1 MRHLYFYLFGFA
13 ALVAACQPV
22 TQKTVN
28 TQAAPTITIAPEGQ
42 TDIDLVVS
50 TVTKAAD
57 NEAGT
62 DAGLGTDSIKDTEI
76 AAIPATPPVQPT
88 PVQPTPVQPT
98 PVQPTPVQPTPVQPT
113 PVQPRPVQPPFRPN
127 AMIGSASIILL
138 RDLGIAN
145 MIRQE
150 GPIEIWQYR
159 FAECVVDFF
168 FYPASQGSSQLV
180 IKDWDMRSAV
190 IGGRVNEGKC
200 LAAMDRH
207 HKKLVAGS

>member
-28 TQAAPTITIAPEGQ
+28 SQAAPTITIAPEGQ

-62 DAGLGTDSIKDTEI
+62 DSGSGTNDSTEDTVI
-76 AAIPATPPVQPT
+76 AAIPAAPPVQPT
-88 PVQPTPVQPT
+88 PVQPTPVQP
-98 PVQPTPVQPTPVQPT
+98 
-113 PVQPRPVQPPFRPN
+113 PFRPK
-127 AMIGSASIILL
+127 AMIGSASMILVH
-138 RDLGIAN
+138 DLGIAS

-150 GPIEIWQYR
+150 GQIEIWQYR

-168 FYPASQGSSQLV
+168 FYPASQGSSQLI

-207 HKKLVAGS
+207 HQKLVAGS

>member
-1 MRHLYFYLFGFA
+1 MRHLYFYLFGFP

-98 PVQPTPVQPTPVQPT
+98 PVQPTPVQP
-113 PVQPRPVQPPFRPN
+113 RPVQPPFRPN

-168 FYPASQGSSQLV
+168 LYPARQGSSQLV

>member
-1 MRHLYFYLFGFA
+1 MRHLHFCLFGFA

-22 TQKTVN
+22 TPTTVN
-28 TQAAPTITIAPEGQ
+28 SKAAPTITVAPEGQ

-50 TVTKAAD
+50 TVTKTAD
-57 NEAGT
+57 GVAGT
-62 DAGLGTDSIKDTEI
+62 DSGLGTDNDTKDTEI

-88 PVQPTPVQPT
+88 PVQPVK
-98 PVQPTPVQPTPVQPT
+98 
-113 PVQPRPVQPPFRPN
+113 VQPPFRPK
-127 AMIGSASIILL
+127 AMIGSASIMLV

-150 GPIEIWQYR
+150 GSIEIWQYR
-159 FAECVVDFF
+159 FADCVVDFF
-168 FYPASQGSSQLV
+168 FYPASQGSSQLI

-200 LAAMDRH
+200 LAAMDQQH
-207 HKKLVAGS
+207 QKLVAGS

>member
-1 MRHLYFYLFGFA
+1 MRHLHFYLFGFA

-22 TQKTVN
+22 TPTTVN
-28 TQAAPTITIAPEGQ
+28 SKAAPTITVTPEGQ

-50 TVTKAAD
+50 TVTKTADGAAGSGSGT
-57 NEAGT
+57 EAGS
-62 DAGLGTDSIKDTEI
+62 GTNNSSEETAI

-88 PVQPTPVQPT
+88 PVQPVK
-98 PVQPTPVQPTPVQPT
+98 
-113 PVQPRPVQPPFRPN
+113 VQPPFRPK
-127 AMIGSASIILL
+127 AMIGSASIILV
-138 RDLGIAN
+138 RDLGIAT

-159 FAECVVDFF
+159 FAACVVDFF
-168 FYPASQGSSQLV
+168 FYPVSQGSSQLI

-200 LAAMDRH
+200 LAAMDQH
-207 HKKLVAGS
+207 HQKLVAGS

>member
-28 TQAAPTITIAPEGQ
+28 SQAAPTITIAPEGQ

-98 PVQPTPVQPTPVQPT
+98 PVQQT

>member
-28 TQAAPTITIAPEGQ
+28 SQAAPTITIAPEGQ

-76 AAIPATPPVQPT
+76 AAIPATP
-88 PVQPTPVQPT
+88 PVQPT

>member
-1 MRHLYFYLFGFA
+1 MRHLHFSLLGFA

-22 TQKTVN
+22 TPTTVN
-28 TQAAPTITIAPEGQ
+28 TAATPKITVAPKGQ

-50 TVTKAAD
+50 TVTKTAD
-57 NEAGT
+57 STAGAVT
-62 DAGLGTDSIKDTEI
+62 DAGTGLGSVTDHGSGTNNSGEETAI
-76 AAIPATPPVQPT
+76 AAIPATPPVQPNQ
-88 PVQPTPVQPT
+88 VQPVPVK
-98 PVQPTPVQPTPVQPT
+98 
-113 PVQPRPVQPPFRPN
+113 PPFRPK
-127 AMIGSASIILL
+127 AMIGSASIILV

-159 FAECVVDFF
+159 FTECVVDFF

-190 IGGRVNEGKC
+190 IGGRVDEGKC
-200 LAAMDRH
+200 LAAMDQQH
-207 HKKLVAGS
+207 QKLVAGS

>member
-98 PVQPTPVQPTPVQPT
+98 PVKPT

>member
-1 MRHLYFYLFGFA
+1 MRHSHFYLFGFA

-22 TQKTVN
+22 TPTTVN
-28 TQAAPTITIAPEGQ
+28 SKAAPTITVAPESQ

-50 TVTKAAD
+50 TVTKTAD
-57 NEAGT
+57 GAAGT
-62 DAGLGTDSIKDTEI
+62 DSGLGTDNNTEDTKDTEI
-76 AAIPATPPVQPT
+76 AAIPATPIQPT
-88 PVQPTPVQPT
+88 PVQPVK
-98 PVQPTPVQPTPVQPT
+98 
-113 PVQPRPVQPPFRPN
+113 VQPPFRPK
-127 AMIGSASIILL
+127 AMIGSASIILV

-150 GPIEIWQYR
+150 GSIEIWQYR

-168 FYPASQGSSQLV
+168 FYPASQGSSQLI

-200 LAAMDRH
+200 LAAMDQQH
-207 HKKLVAGS
+207 QKLVAGS

>member
-62 DAGLGTDSIKDTEI
+62 DAGLGTDNSIKDTEI

-98 PVQPTPVQPTPVQPT
+98 PVQPTPVQPTPVQP
-113 PVQPRPVQPPFRPN
+113 PFRPK
-127 AMIGSASIILL
+127 AMIGSASMILVH
-138 RDLGIAN
+138 DLGIAN

-150 GPIEIWQYR
+150 GQIEIWQYR